1 MSLVVR
7 PWTLAELVLHVEND
21 LLLLPAFQRSYVWP
35 IDKEVDLFDSLVR
48 GIPTG
53 SVTLAKPSFPIGI
66 SKIDLRDDD
75 ERGNT
80 PDFEL
85 YTLPQFRDLTAA
97 ASKKLGSDDYK
108 CQIIL
113 DGQQRITSIYRVL
126 KGIDNLFIS
135 FGFDA
140 KELDTFHQISNSF
153 REISADPDREF
164 LSIDLHHA
172 FCFKQ
177 YTYDDKLSQLF
188 RDTTYFDYL
197 QSKPSELQKSEEN
210 RYRRLLT
217 DLGELLRSEKCIS
230 VVSSDANEDDLLDFF
245 QRSNT
250 QGTPLSFL
258 DLMNAK
264 TFKAFSKHPEGS
276 FSQAIAATRKKMLVR
291 YRLRNM
297 DDNFTRIRCFEPLSA
312 KSLPKGA
319 NPLSKT
325 VILNN
330 IDGDDIVKDFN
341 RYANWWP
348 STIDYLNDSRLTNA
362 RDEMSFP
369 LMVIPTFFFL
379 KCFNFDVEK
388 IKAPQTEFFCW
399 WYWASVF
406 SRRYSF
412 QTNEAALEDIE
423 LLRKVATFKAD
434 QIPDETMI
442 NYSIKVGKAAEIIK
456 LSGRSGHFQ
465 RAIAALSIK
474 AGDAPCI
481 FSKQPLSSLKPPD
494 GKKNIERFD
503 YHHIFPKAFLA
514 SSGYQ
519 GLHGNSIANL
529 MYAQKQQRGGLKTAP
544 SRYLNDPKEVQY
556 SDGLLGHFITE
567 EMLEKLKSGYYD
579 ARFEEFLTDRAEK
592 IFNTIEDFAGA
603 DTGYRV
609 LQSLKSVKGRAI
621 LTRPGV

>member
-1 MSLVVR
+1 MSLVVK
-7 PWTLAELVLHVEND
+7 PWTLAELVLHVEHD

-35 IDKEVDLFDSLVR
+35 IDKEVDLFDSIIR

-66 SKIDLRDDD
+66 SKIDTRDDD
-75 ERGNT
+75 DRGNT

-85 YTLPQFRDLTAA
+85 YTVTQFNELSAKA
-97 ASKKLGSDDYK
+97 KNKLGGDEYK
-108 CQIIL
+108 SQIIL

-126 KGIDNLFIS
+126 KGIDSLFIS
-135 FGFDA
+135 FKFNT
-140 KELDTFHQISNSF
+140 KQLDTFHQISQSF
-153 REISADPDREF
+153 NGISVDPDREF
-164 LSIDLHHA
+164 LSINLHHA
-172 FCFKQ
+172 FCFKD
-177 YTYDDKLSQLF
+177 YNYDDKLSQIF
-188 RDTTYFDYL
+188 RNTTYFDYL
-197 QSKPSELQKSEEN
+197 QSRSSEFQKSEED
-210 RYRRLLT
+210 RFRRLLT
-217 DLGELLRSEKCIS
+217 DLGELLRSEKCLS
-230 VVSSDANEDDLLDFF
+230 VISSDATEDDLLDFF

-276 FSQAIAATRKKMLVR
+276 FSQAIAETRLGMQTR
-291 YRLRNM
+291 HRLRNM
-297 DDNFTRIRCFEPLSA
+297 EDNFTRIRCFEPLSA
-312 KSLPKGA
+312 KALPKGA
-319 NPLSKT
+319 NPLSKA

-330 IDGDDIVKDFN
+330 IDGDDIVKDFK
-341 RYANWWP
+341 RYGNWWP
-348 STIDYLNDSRLTNA
+348 ATVDYLNDSRLTNP

-388 IKAPQTEFFCW
+388 IKAQQTEFFCW

-423 LLRKVATFKAD
+423 LLRKVAAFKAD
-434 QIPDETMI
+434 QIPDETVV
-442 NYSIKVGKAAEIIK
+442 NYSIKVGKAAEIMK

-465 RAIAALSIK
+465 RAIAALSIR

-481 FSKQPLSSLKPPD
+481 FSKQPLSSLKPPV
-494 GKKNIERFD
+494 GKKNIEKLD

-519 GLHGNSIANL
+519 GPYTNSIANL

-544 SRYLNDPKEVQY
+544 SKYLNDPKEVQY
-556 SDGLLGHFITE
+556 SDGLLGHFIST
-567 EMLEKLKSGYYD
+567 EMLEKLKSGYFDTRY
-579 ARFEEFLTDRAEK
+579 EEFLHERATK
-592 IFNTIEDFAGA
+592 ICDAIEDFAGQ
-603 DTGYRV
+603 DTGYRC
-609 LQSLKSVKGRAI
+609 LRSLKDTQRAI
-621 LTRPGV
+621 GK